1 MAATGHEPAF
11 DQRSP
16 SGLHLTRRQQQ
27 MVACVAAGMTES
39 EIAEHLAISP
49 RTVRMHC
56 DVVRARLA
64 VERRRQIPAAYR
76 EITGLDPLELRQ
88 LVLVPHVADDS

>member
-1 MAATGHEPAF
+1 MEHEPSVGS
-11 DQRSP
+11 DGP
-16 SGLHLTRRQQQ
+16 VLHLTGRQKQI
-27 MVACVAAGMTES
+27 VGCVAAGMTES
-39 EIAEHLAISP
+39 EIAAQLQISP

-76 EITGLDPLELRQ
+76 EKTGRDPLELRDRA
-88 LVLVPHVADDS
+88 L